1 MQIQFWI
8 VLIFLTNGMQA
19 YNIVKLKK
27 EVRLQSML
35 MDFDA
40 VIIENREKLLKQNG
54 IAYDDFIFIKKE
66 ENDKTNK

>member
-1 MQIQFWI
+1 MQIQFWVI
-8 VLIFLTNGMQA
+8 LVLLANIIQA
-19 YNIVKLKK
+19 YNIVELKK